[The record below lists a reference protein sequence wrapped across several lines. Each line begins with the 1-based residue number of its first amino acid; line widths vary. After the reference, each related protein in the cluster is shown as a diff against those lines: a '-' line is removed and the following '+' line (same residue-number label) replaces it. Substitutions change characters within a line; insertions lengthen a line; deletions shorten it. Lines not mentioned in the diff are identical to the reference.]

1 MKKYF
6 ISGVLALAVSAVFTG
21 CSKNT
26 DLYDAEAVQKNQ
38 NEQKVAELRKAY
50 NEAFTKEFGG
60 IASNNAWGFD
70 KTRGSVTRT
79 ASTSE
84 SELWIIPERLWGGSQ
99 NKEGWNANEAEAAI
113 DGGNATYVLNSFNF
127 NNYFIQ
133 HVEKA
138 QNGHGSGNVKSTI
151 ESLQAWSS
159 KDGEWQDVTN
169 FNEGDNPNG
178 VFVTAEKTYFFTN
191 PYRSAAGT
199 TLMKDMGGA
208 PCNKADENN
217 NNESI
222 GKMFRL
228 KLQGGTYSYDY
239 TIQVQTVY
247 HKSPLKKDITEPLL
261 AFRLSNGSY
270 WVMRLAEADN
280 TTDNVVAE
288 GRIFCE
294 DMGANDFD
302 FNDVVFDAKIMG
314 NGEIKITVLAH
325 GGTLDISVADVKVTL
340 PAMTNTG
347 LADAPIQE
355 FTIPAKSGGEPVYK
369 EISEIP
375 VKVVP
380 NGDANNAYD
389 LTAVKG
395 QSPQKVCVP
404 VNTLWPDE
412 YVQLGRA
419 YTPFGGYVNISNP
432 ADWTYEVVPYLIDGN
447 LNNNN

>member
-1 MKKYF
+1 
-6 ISGVLALAVSAVFTG
+6 
-21 CSKNT
+21 
-26 DLYDAEAVQKNQ
+26 
-38 NEQKVAELRKAY
+38 
-50 NEAFTKEFGG
+50 
-60 IASNNAWGFD
+60 
-70 KTRGSVTRT
+70 
-79 ASTSE
+79 
-84 SELWIIPERLWGGSQ
+84 
-99 NKEGWNANEAEAAI
+99 
-113 DGGNATYVLNSFNF
+113 
-127 NNYFIQ
+127 
-133 HVEKA
+133 
-138 QNGHGSGNVKSTI
+138 
-151 ESLQAWSS
+151 
-159 KDGEWQDVTN
+159 
-169 FNEGDNPNG
+169 
-178 VFVTAEKTYFFTN
+178 
-191 PYRSAAGT
+191 
-199 TLMKDMGGA
+199 MKDMGGA

-247 HKSPLKKDITEPLL
+247 HKNPLKKNITEPLL

-355 FTIPAKSGGEPVYK
+355 FTISAKSGGEPVYK

-404 VNTLWPDE
+404 INTLWPDE

-419 YTPFGGYVNISNP
+419 YTTFNGYVNISNP
-432 ADWTYEVVPYLIDGN
+432 ADWTYERIPTLTDGN
-447 LNNNN
+447 LNNN